1 MRTEAE
7 CGGGLFAELRDAVP
21 VERIR
26 EVLSEFG
33 SLEGGD
39 RSSARLRAVS
49 GDAID
54 LGLAAHRAA
63 LLVWLRSWG
72 CRHLRIADT
81 ARSSKALAAWWR
93 RFAGMLPSARRSL
106 VAMSRRELD
115 AAGEAF
121 GALSAAPAAW
131 RALPAGG
138 RASVSFGQ
146 TAAAKGLFAMRPLAF
161 PPWDEPIRAA
171 LGLGGAAGYRAYLER
186 SADALRGLAARLDV
200 EVSSLPETLGRP
212 TSTPPKVV
220 DEYLWMRVNRPG

>member
-7 CGGGLFAELRDAVP
+7 CGGGLFAELRDAVS
-21 VERIR
+21 VERLQ

-93 RFAGMLPSARRSL
+93 RFAGMLPSARRPL

-115 AAGEAF
+115 VAGEAI
-121 GALSAAPAAW
+121 GALSSAPAAW

-138 RASVSFGQ
+138 RASVSFGE
-146 TAAAKGLFAMRPLAF
+146 TAAAKALFAMRPLAF

-220 DEYLWMRVNRPG
+220 DEYL